1 MLNAEILSPS
11 KGLASVWW
19 SYDVALSALV
29 QKFGR
34 GNFTFERIKATGR
47 RFPIL
52 AALRN
57 DAVLVVAGKLNCP
70 CYVYEGW
77 FYTHLDP
84 KAVDEDKDGHGEK
97 KRRDDAMKRTGD
109 DLHCVPII
117 GGELYDLDLP
127 VDEVESNNTVT
138 PPLQRHLCAKE
149 ILQINEDGS
158 FRRGKPH
165 RGNECGDII
174 EGYFREISRVYRVVL
189 PPPEVPLSEVPSPPD
204 SSSSSSKKRR
214 RRALAP
220 LPSQGQKKT
229 KLF

>member
-1 MLNAEILSPS
+1 MPRAQQRAAAGGDKDASLGGDGGCLAITFYQAFRHFGHHGISVDEVKRMLNAEILSPT
-11 KGLASVWW
+11 KGLANVWW

-174 EGYFREISRVYRVVL
+174 E
-189 PPPEVPLSEVPSPPD
+189 P
-204 SSSSSSKKRR
+204 
-214 RRALAP
+214 
-220 LPSQGQKKT
+220 
-229 KLF
+229 